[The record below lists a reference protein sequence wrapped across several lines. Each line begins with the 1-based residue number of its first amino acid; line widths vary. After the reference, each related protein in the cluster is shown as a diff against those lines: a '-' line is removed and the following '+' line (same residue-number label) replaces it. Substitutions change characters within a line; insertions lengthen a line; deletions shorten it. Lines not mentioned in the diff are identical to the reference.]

1 MYRMNQN
8 RWNASSFLPSM
19 TFGDTSKKDS
29 DEVDNSRSNKKNN
42 MRKVNTLAWNIENSA
57 SHWQESEEVNPSF
70 TDFFAHF
77 AFTDRVF

>member
-42 MRKVNTLAWNIENSA
+42 MRKVNTLA
-57 SHWQESEEVNPSF
+57 
-70 TDFFAHF
+70 
-77 AFTDRVF
+77 